1 MADELY
7 FQTIASLSDRLAE
20 KELSSVELTKAV
32 IARTQAVESQV
43 HAFNSFDAEDALAQA
58 AASDARRE
66 AGEILG
72 PLDGI
77 PVGLKDVIAVENQPL
92 TASSKMLA
100 DFVSPYDATVTQNLK
115 KAGAVIWGR
124 LIRDG
129 IFDRKFGHEE
139 NHKSVGSHLRPR
151 RFIWWQ
157 CSGSIRRPGNC
168 FAGIGYGWFDPST
181 CCVLRRGGHETY
193 LRVGFALWVDRICIV
208 TRSNRAVCAY
218 G

>member
-43 HAFNSFDAEDALAQA
+43 HAFNYFDAEDALAQA

-124 LIRDG
+124 LNLDEFAMG
-129 IFDRKFGHEE
+129 SSTENSATKKTTNPWDRTC
-139 NHKSVGSHLRPR
+139 VPAVHLVAVQRQYPQAR
-151 RFIWWQ
+151 Q
-157 CSGSIRRPGNC
+157 L
-168 FAGIGYGWFDPST
+168 
-181 CCVLRRGGHETY
+181 LR
-193 LRVGFALWVDRICIV
+193 WDRIRV
-208 TRSNRAVCAY
+208 VRSVNLLRFAAWWA
-218 G
+218 